1 MSQRI
6 NILIILINFL
16 TNHKHKHLS
25 QLSINEL
32 KKSRFA
38 SPLLQTLEEKMVLTS
53 ANLASD
59 PLCDVNTDPV
69 TLKRTLVKFARA
81 CLMVESGFDSDY

>member
-59 PLCDVNTDPV
+59 PLCDVNTNPI
-69 TLKRTLVKFARA
+69 TLKRTLVKFARG
-81 CLMVESGFDSDY
+81 CLMVESGFDSD

>member
-1 MSQRI
+1 MSQHI
-6 NILIILINFL
+6 NIPIILINFL

-25 QLSINEL
+25 QLSIDEL
-32 KKSRFA
+32 KKSRLA

-59 PLCDVNTDPV
+59 PLCDVNTNPI
-69 TLKRTLVKFARA
+69 TLTRTLVKFAVRY
-81 CLMVESGFDSDY
+81 LVVESGFDSD